1 MQAFPTSLS
10 ALLTDQQ
17 AEELAGLMDQISA
30 DWNSQTIWRTWTEAN
45 CSVLNDL
52 KFPTSAAK
60 YHQAKKEKL
69 VFFEQLVMLSFDY
82 RDAQIDLC
90 EVLEKLEKATGHKQ
104 ERLEVKRDR
113 LQFSIDGMVLQAKE
127 RIREISMWNQIM
139 QSLNDGSFDTVDK
152 DTDELLWLTIRY
164 CRELPAAQR
173 SKDAAAS
180 INIVGQAYTL
190 LKECA
195 RRGIDDQLGSES
207 RKWQKM
213 LKGDG
218 L

>member
-1 MQAFPTSLS
+1 MQPLPSCLS
-10 ALLTDQQ
+10 ALLSEKQI
-17 AEELAGLMDQISA
+17 EELAGQIDQINA
-30 DWNSQTIWRTWTEAN
+30 DWSSQTIWRTWTEAN

-69 VFFEQLVMLSFDY
+69 VFFEQLLMLSFIF
-82 RDAQIDLC
+82 REAQIDLA
-90 EVLEKLEKATGHKQ
+90 EVLEKLEKAIGHKR

-113 LQFSIDGMVLQAKE
+113 LQFSIEGMHLQARE
-127 RIREISMWNQIM
+127 RIREITMWSQIM
-139 QSLNDGSFDTVDK
+139 QSLDDGTFDTVDK
-152 DTDELLWLTIRY
+152 DTDELLGLTIRY

-190 LKECA
+190 LKECT
-195 RRGIDDQLGSES
+195 RRGVDDQLGPES

>member
-1 MQAFPTSLS
+1 MQAYPSCLN

-45 CSVLNDL
+45 CSVLNDI
-52 KFPTSAAK
+52 KFPTKAAK

-69 VFFEQLVMLSFDY
+69 VFFEQLVTLSFDF
-82 RDAQIDLC
+82 RDAQINLS
-90 EVLEKLEKATGHKQ
+90 EVLEKLSKATGSKQ

-113 LQFSIDGMVLQAKE
+113 LQFSIEGMHLQAKE
-127 RIREISMWNQIM
+127 RLREISMWSQIM
-139 QSLNDGSFDTVDK
+139 QSLDDGTFDTVDK
-152 DTDELLWLTIRY
+152 DTDELIGLTIRY

-190 LKECA
+190 LKECTK
-195 RRGIDDQLGSES
+195 RGIDDQLGSES

>member
-1 MQAFPTSLS
+1 MQAYPSCLN

-52 KFPTSAAK
+52 KFPTKAAK

-69 VFFEQLVMLSFDY
+69 VFFEQLVMLSFTF
-82 RDAQIDLC
+82 REAQIDLS
-90 EVLEKLEKATGHKQ
+90 EVLEKLEKATAHKR
-104 ERLEVKRDR
+104 ERLVVKRDR
-113 LQFSIDGMVLQAKE
+113 LQFSIEGMHLQAKE
-127 RIREISMWNQIM
+127 RIREISMWSQIM
-139 QSLNDGSFDTVDK
+139 QSLNDGTFDTADK
-152 DTDELLWLTIRY
+152 DTDELLGLTIRY

-173 SKDAAAS
+173 SKDAATS

-190 LKECA
+190 LKECTK
-195 RRGIDDQLGSES
+195 RGIDDQLGSES